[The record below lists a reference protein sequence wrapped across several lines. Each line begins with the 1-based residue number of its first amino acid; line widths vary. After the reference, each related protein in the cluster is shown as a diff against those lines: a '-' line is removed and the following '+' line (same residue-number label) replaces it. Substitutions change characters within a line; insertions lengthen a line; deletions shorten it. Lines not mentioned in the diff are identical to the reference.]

1 MLFYAL
7 ITRVDQNSLQAFYKR
22 FIIDRIQDGGV
33 ARRGGPLPYRVPDF
47 SSHGVTTPHLPPP
60 TLSSS
65 APRDETWAV
74 DERSLKL
81 FAEQLK
87 GPPTDRA
94 WYDLRREAERI
105 ALVPGFDRLITLDAN
120 AIKELPHQIDV
131 AQRVLRQMG
140 GRAILADEVGLGKTI
155 EASIIY
161 KELAIRG
168 LARRALILTPA
179 SLVGQWQ
186 GELAEKFFERFDAP
200 TDPDDWQRVTKAIV
214 SHDRARSRRHA
225 EEILRHHWDLVIVDE
240 AHKIK
245 SHRGATY
252 QFIERIERDFI
263 LLLTATPLQNDLRE
277 LYNLVTLLRPGQLGT
292 WEEFRAEHLVAGDH
306 RQPRDP
312 EALRAL
318 THEVMIR
325 TRRSSVVDDL
335 NLPPRRPRH
344 PEVKLTTAERDLYDR
359 TTQFLRRLYREG
371 FVQPAEQEETEDGGE
386 APRRRLTK
394 KGILQLAVIHLRQR
408 LCSSAKAL
416 AESLEHLAESERI
429 SPEYRTI
436 ARQLAQRAQ
445 KIKTHAKL
453 NVLTAVLKETPD
465 RVVVFSD
472 HRPTIQLIE
481 QRVQAL
487 GRKPIVYWGAH
498 ATPERD
504 KRIRAFHEDERSVLI
519 ATRAGSEGRNL
530 QFCNVLV
537 NYDLPWNPM
546 VVEQRIGRLHRIGQT
561 REVHI
566 VNLAAAGTIESYILE
581 LLDRKIKLFELVVGE
596 LDLIL
601 GEFGGAHTFEGR
613 LADEWLAADNEEDFA
628 RRVETIGADIEKS
641 SAVGK
646 EQEQLNSLIAPD
658 DNATRLER
666 RFETLS
672 VPGRLRLGLGTSQVT
687 KAAGWDAKRRRLG
700 VHVTEVLEALESIE
714 PIGGITMPQPA
725 GSHPQYG
732 ELVRLTGMSSS
743 GRAITLVAQVEH
755 LPLVLV
761 DIQVD
766 TA

>member
-1 MLFYAL
+1 VTLP
-7 ITRVDQNSLQAFYKR
+7 N
-22 FIIDRIQDGGV
+22 
-33 ARRGGPLPYRVPDF
+33 PLPDD
-47 SSHGVTTPHLPPP
+47 S
-60 TLSSS
+60 
-65 APRDETWAV
+65 WAV

-81 FAEQLK
+81 FVEALKQPPAE
-87 GPPTDRA
+87 RA
-94 WYDLRREAERI
+94 WYELRREAERI

-131 AQRVLRQMG
+131 AQRVLRDMG

-186 GELAEKFFERFDAP
+186 GELEEKFFERFDTP
-200 TDPDDWQRVTKAIV
+200 TDPDDWQHVTKAII
-214 SHDRARSRRHA
+214 SHDRARARRHA
-225 EEILRHHWDLVIVDE
+225 EEILRHRWDLVIVDE
-240 AHKIK
+240 AHKVK

-277 LYNLVTLLRPGQLGT
+277 LYNLITLLRPGQLGT
-292 WEEFRAEHLVAGDH
+292 WQEFKSEHLVSGDH

-344 PEVKLTTAERDLYDR
+344 PEVKLTRAEADLYQR
-359 TTQFLRRLYREG
+359 TTDFLRRLYREG
-371 FVQPAEQEETEDGGE
+371 FIQPAEQEETEDG
-386 APRRRLTK
+386 APRRRTK

-408 LCSSAKAL
+408 LCSSARAL
-416 AESLEHLAESERI
+416 AESLAHLAESERI
-429 SPEYRTI
+429 SPQYRVI
-436 ARQLAQRAQ
+436 ATQLAQRAER
-445 KIKTHAKL
+445 IKTHAKL
-453 NVLTAVLKETPD
+453 DVLTKLLKETPD

-481 QRVQAL
+481 ERVKQLA
-487 GRKPIVYWGAH
+487 RKPIVYWGAH
-498 ATPERD
+498 STADRD
-504 KRIRAFHEDERSVLI
+504 KRIRAFHDDKRSVLI

-566 VNLAAAGTIESYILE
+566 VNLAAAGTIESYILQ
-581 LLDRKIKLFELVVGE
+581 LLDQKIKLFELVVGE

-601 GEFGGAHTFEGR
+601 GEFGGAQEFEGR
-613 LADEWLAADNEEDFA
+613 LAKEWLAAENEEDFA
-628 RRVETIGADIEKS
+628 RRVETMGVDIEKS
-641 SAVGK
+641 SAAGK
-646 EQEQLNSLIAPD
+646 EQEELNSLIAPD
-658 DNATRLER
+658 DNAMRLER

-672 VPGRLRLGLGTSQVT
+672 VPGRLRLGLGTSQVVKTTRWET
-687 KAAGWDAKRRRLG
+687 KRHRLG
-700 VHVTEVLEALESIE
+700 VHVTELLEALESIE
-714 PIGGITMPQPA
+714 PIGGVTTEQKPA
-725 GSHPQYG
+725 GTHPEYG
-732 ELVRLTGMSSS
+732 DLVRLTGLTST
-743 GRAITLVAQVEH
+743 GRAITLVAQVDR
-755 LPLVLV
+755 LPLALV
-761 DIQVD
+761 DIEAD
-766 TA
+766 PK

>member
-1 MLFYAL
+1 MPIWTPDRGVQGSLMPGERGTLPRLRFPIL
-7 ITRVDQNSLQAFYKR
+7 RPPVERHRVTLPN
-22 FIIDRIQDGGV
+22 
-33 ARRGGPLPYRVPDF
+33 PLPDD
-47 SSHGVTTPHLPPP
+47 S
-60 TLSSS
+60 
-65 APRDETWAV
+65 WAV
-74 DERSLKL
+74 DERSLKA
-81 FAEQLK
+81 FADQLK
-87 GPPTDRA
+87 QAPSGRD
-94 WYDLRREAERI
+94 WYELRRDAERI

-131 AQRVLRQMG
+131 AQRVLRDMG

-161 KELAIRG
+161 KELAVRG

-186 GELAEKFFERFDAP
+186 GELEEKFFERFDTP
-200 TDPDDWQRVTKAIV
+200 TDPDDWQRATKAII

-225 EEILRHHWDLVIVDE
+225 EEILRHRWDLVIVDE
-240 AHKIK
+240 AHKVK

-252 QFIERIERDFI
+252 QFIEKIERDFI

-277 LYNLVTLLRPGQLGT
+277 LYNLITLLRPGQLGT
-292 WEEFRAEHLVAGDH
+292 WQEFKSEHLVSGDH

-344 PEVKLTTAERDLYDR
+344 PEVKLTRAEADLYQR
-359 TTQFLRRLYREG
+359 TTDFLRRLYREG
-371 FVQPAEQEETEDGGE
+371 FIQPAEQEETEDG
-386 APRRRLTK
+386 APRRRTK

-408 LCSSAKAL
+408 LCSSARAL
-416 AESLEHLAESERI
+416 AESLAHLAESERI
-429 SPEYRTI
+429 SPQYRVI
-436 ARQLAQRAQ
+436 ATQLAKRAER
-445 KIKTHAKL
+445 IKTHAKL
-453 NVLTAVLKETPD
+453 DVLTKLLKETPD

-481 QRVQAL
+481 ERVKQL
-487 GRKPIVYWGAH
+487 DRKPIVYWGAH
-498 ATPERD
+498 STADRD
-504 KRIRAFHEDERSVLI
+504 KRIRAFHDDPRSVLI

-566 VNLAAAGTIESYILE
+566 VNLAAAGTIESHILQ
-581 LLDRKIKLFELVVGE
+581 LLDQKIKRFELVVGE

-601 GEFGGAHTFEGR
+601 GEFGGAQQFEGR
-613 LADEWLAADNEEDFA
+613 LAKEWLAAESEADFA
-628 RRVETIGADIEKS
+628 RRVATLGADIEKS
-641 SAVGK
+641 SAIGR
-646 EQEQLNSLIAPD
+646 EQERLNSVIAPD
-658 DNATRLER
+658 DNAMRLER
-666 RFETLS
+666 RFEALS
-672 VPGRLRLGLGTSQVT
+672 VPARLRLGIGTSQVVKAPGWDTKRLRLGLHL
-687 KAAGWDAKRRRLG
+687 KD
-700 VHVTEVLEALESIE
+700 VLEALESIE
-714 PIGGITMPQPA
+714 PIGAEDPRAKP
-725 GSHPQYG
+725 G
-732 ELVRLTGMSSS
+732 EPVRLSGMTSR
-743 GRAITLVAQVEH
+743 GQIVTVVARVDR
-755 LPLVLV
+755 LPMVLV
-761 DIQVD
+761 DIQAD
-766 TA
+766 AA

>member
-1 MLFYAL
+1 MTLP
-7 ITRVDQNSLQAFYKR
+7 D
-22 FIIDRIQDGGV
+22 
-33 ARRGGPLPYRVPDF
+33 PLPDD
-47 SSHGVTTPHLPPP
+47 S
-60 TLSSS
+60 
-65 APRDETWAV
+65 WAV
-74 DERSLKL
+74 DERSLTA
-81 FAEQLK
+81 FAEKLK
-87 GPPTDRA
+87 EPPAKRA
-94 WYDLRREAERI
+94 WYELRRDAERI

-131 AQRVLRQMG
+131 AQRVLRDMG

-186 GELAEKFFERFDAP
+186 GELEEKFFERFETP
-200 TDPDDWQRVTKAIV
+200 TDPDDWQRVTKAII

-225 EEILRHHWDLVIVDE
+225 EEILRHRWDLVIVDE
-240 AHKIK
+240 AHKVK

-252 QFIERIERDFI
+252 KFIEKIERDFI

-292 WEEFRAEHLVAGDH
+292 WQEFRAQHLVAGDH

-335 NLPPRRPRH
+335 DLPPRRPRH
-344 PEVKLTTAERDLYDR
+344 PEVRLTRAERDLYDR
-359 TTQFLRRLYREG
+359 TTEFLRRLYREG
-371 FVQPAEQEETEDGGE
+371 FIQPAEQEEAEDE
-386 APRRRLTK
+386 ARRRQPTG

-408 LCSSAKAL
+408 LCSSSRAL
-416 AESLEHLAESERI
+416 AESLAHLAAGERVR
-429 SPEYRTI
+429 PAYRDI
-436 ARQLAQRAQ
+436 ARQLAKRAQ
-445 KIKTHAKL
+445 GIKTHAKL
-453 NVLTAVLKETPD
+453 EVLTKLLRETPD
-465 RVVVFSD
+465 RLVVFSD

-481 QRVQAL
+481 ERV
-487 GRKPIVYWGAH
+487 RKLNRKAIVYWGAH
-498 ATPERD
+498 TTPERD
-504 KRIRAFHEDERSVLI
+504 KRIRAFQEDPRSVLI

-546 VVEQRIGRLHRIGQT
+546 VVEQRIGRLHRIGQK

-566 VNLAAAGTIESYILE
+566 VNLAAEGTIEAAILR
-581 LLDRKIKLFELVVGE
+581 LLDQKIKLFELVVGE

-601 GEFGGAHTFEGR
+601 GEFGGAQQFEGR
-613 LADEWLAADNEEDFA
+613 LAEQWLAAESEADFA
-628 RRVETIGADIEKS
+628 HRVETIGTDIEKS

-646 EQEQLNSLIAPD
+646 EQEQLNSVIAPD
-658 DNATRLER
+658 DNAIRLER

-672 VPGRLRLGLGTSQVT
+672 VPGRLRLGLGTSQVV
-687 KAAGWDAKRRRLG
+687 KAPGWDGKRHRLG
-700 VHVTEVLEALESIE
+700 VRVTEVLEALESIE
-714 PIGGITMPQPA
+714 PIGGVTTPEPA
-725 GSHPQYG
+725 GTHPQYG
-732 ELVRLTGMSSS
+732 ELVRLTGLTSA
-743 GRAITLVAQVEH
+743 GRAIAVVAQVDR
-755 LPLVLV
+755 LPLALV
-761 DIQVD
+761 DI
-766 TA
+766 TADAAAPPVGDSAA

>member
-1 MLFYAL
+1 MTLP
-7 ITRVDQNSLQAFYKR
+7 DQ
-22 FIIDRIQDGGV
+22 
-33 ARRGGPLPYRVPDF
+33 PPDD
-47 SSHGVTTPHLPPP
+47 S
-60 TLSSS
+60 
-65 APRDETWAV
+65 WAV
-74 DERSLKL
+74 DDRSLKA
-81 FAEQLK
+81 FA
-87 GPPTDRA
+87 D
-94 WYDLRREAERI
+94 
-105 ALVPGFDRLITLDAN
+105 

-161 KELAIRG
+161 KELAVRG
-168 LARRALILTPA
+168 LARRVLILTPA

-186 GELAEKFFERFDAP
+186 GELEEKFFERFDTP
-200 TDPDDWQRVTKAIV
+200 TDPDDWPRVTKAIV

-225 EEILRHHWDLVIVDE
+225 EEILRHRWDLVIVDE
-240 AHKIK
+240 AHKVK
-245 SHRGATY
+245 SHHGATY
-252 QFIERIERDFI
+252 RFIEKIERDFI

-277 LYNLVTLLRPGQLGT
+277 LYNLITLLRPGQLGT
-292 WEEFRAEHLVAGDH
+292 WQQFKSEHLVSGDH

-335 NLPPRRPRH
+335 DLPPRRPRH

-359 TTQFLRRLYREG
+359 TTQFLRRLYKEG
-371 FVQPAEQEETEDGGE
+371 FVQPVEDEEAEDGDGK
-386 APRRRLTK
+386 PRRRMTK

-408 LCSSAKAL
+408 LCSSSKAL

-429 SPEYRTI
+429 NPEYRTI

-472 HRPTIQLIE
+472 HRPTVELIA
-481 QRVQAL
+481 QRVEAL

-566 VNLAAAGTIESYILE
+566 VNLAAAGTIESYILQ
-581 LLDRKIKLFELVVGE
+581 LLDQKIKLFELVVGE

-601 GEFGGAHTFEGR
+601 GEFGGAQEFEGR
-613 LADEWLAADNEEDFA
+613 LAKEWLAADSEEDFA
-628 RRVETIGADIEKS
+628 RRVETMGAEIEKS
-641 SAVGK
+641 SAAGK
-646 EQEQLNSLIAPD
+646 EQEELNSLIAPD
-658 DNATRLER
+658 DNAMRLER

-672 VPGRLRLGLGTSQVT
+672 VPSRLRLGLGTSQVVKT
-687 KAAGWDAKRRRLG
+687 ARWEAKRHKLR
-700 VHVTEVLEALESIE
+700 VHVPELLEALESIE
-714 PIGGITMPQPA
+714 PIGGVTTEQPA
-725 GSHPQYG
+725 GSHAEYG
-732 ELVRLTGMSSS
+732 DLVRLTGLTST
-743 GRAITLVAQVEH
+743 GRAITLVAQAER
-755 LPLVLV
+755 LPLALV
-761 DIQVD
+761 DIEAD
-766 TA
+766 PA